1 MRLTILAG
9 FLGAGKTTWLRH
21 QRHIGA
27 FADCHI
33 IVNEA
38 ADQAVD
44 DLLLQDAARLSLI
57 AGGCVCCDARD
68 RLKRVLHQI
77 CDAQSIGQGPSEILL
92 ETSGLAEPAAI
103 VAMLAAD
110 PILQRHI
117 RLQEVIVLVDAREAP
132 AQIGREPLCR
142 AQIGAADRI
151 ILTKIDQ
158 TPQPLHALRLG
169 LAALAPAA
177 KVTAAVQG
185 VAVDL
190 PALDPK
196 AQPLRW
202 AQARGEPIIA
212 HTLDLTGVDWPSL
225 SVWLS
230 ALVHQHG
237 ENILRIKGIVDTP
250 AGSLLLQ
257 SVGRTIQPP
266 EQRSD
271 PPGRLVVIGR
281 GTSLCALTAS
291 LRLWAGLAAP
301 D

>member
-1 MRLTILAG
+1 MADLMRLTILAG

-21 QRHIGA
+21 QRQIGA
-27 FADCHI
+27 FADCHF

-38 ADQAVD
+38 ADQAID

-68 RLKRVLHQI
+68 RLKRVLRQI

-142 AQIGAADRI
+142 TQIGAADRI

-169 LAALAPAA
+169 LAGLAPAA

-190 PALDPK
+190 PALDRK
-196 AQPLRW
+196 LKPLHW
-202 AQARGEPIIA
+202 PQANPELIIA
-212 HTLDLTGVDWPSL
+212 YSLDLTGVDWPSL

-230 ALVHQHG
+230 ALVHHHG
-237 ENILRIKGIVDTP
+237 ENILRIMGIVDSP
-250 AGSLLLQ
+250 AGNHLLQ
-257 SVGRTIQPP
+257 SAGRSIQPP
-266 EQRSD
+266 SRAAT
-271 PPGRLVVIGR
+271 RR
-281 GTSLCALTAS
+281 GG
-291 LRLWAGLAAP
+291 WW
-301 D
+301 

>member
-27 FADCHI
+27 FADCHF

-38 ADQAVD
+38 ADQAID
-44 DLLLQDAARLSLI
+44 DLLLQDAARLSLF

-68 RLKRVLHQI
+68 WLKRVLRQI

-117 RLQEVIVLVDAREAP
+117 RLQEVIVLFDAREAP

-169 LAALAPAA
+169 LAGLAPAA

-190 PALDPK
+190 PALDRK
-196 AQPLRW
+196 LKPLHW
-202 AQARGEPIIA
+202 PQANPEPIIA
-212 HTLDLTGVDWPSL
+212 HSLDLTGVDWPSL

-230 ALVHQHG
+230 ALVHHHG
-237 ENILRIKGIVDTP
+237 ENILRIKGIVDSP
-250 AGSLLLQ
+250 AGNLLQQ

-266 EQRSD
+266 EPRRD

-291 LRLWAGLAAP
+291 LRQWVGLATP
-301 D
+301 E

>member
-27 FADCHI
+27 FADCHF

-38 ADQAVD
+38 ADQAID

-57 AGGCVCCDARD
+57 AGGCVCCDGRD
-68 RLKRVLHQI
+68 RLKRVLRQI
-77 CDAQSIGQGPSEILL
+77 CDAQSTGQGPSEILL

-132 AQIGREPLCR
+132 AQIGHEPLCR

-158 TPQPLHALRLG
+158 RPQPLHALRLG
-169 LAALAPAA
+169 LAGLAPAA
-177 KVTAAVQG
+177 KGTAVVQG

-190 PALDPK
+190 PALDRK
-196 AQPLRW
+196 LKPLHW
-202 AQARGEPIIA
+202 PQANPEPIIA
-212 HTLDLTGVDWPSL
+212 HSLDLTGIDWPSL

-230 ALVHQHG
+230 ALVHHHG
-237 ENILRIKGIVDTP
+237 ENILRIKGIVDSP
-250 AGSLLLQ
+250 AGNLLLQ
-257 SVGRTIQPP
+257 SVGRSIQPP
-266 EQRSD
+266 EPRRD

-291 LRLWAGLAAP
+291 LRQWAGLAAP
-301 D
+301 E

>member
-57 AGGCVCCDARD
+57 AGGCVCCDAGD
-68 RLKRVLHQI
+68 RLKAVLHQI
-77 CDAQSIGQGPSEILL
+77 CDAQSKGQGPSEILL

-132 AQIGREPLCR
+132 AQIGREPLCQ
-142 AQIGAADRI
+142 AQIAAADRI

-158 TPQPLHALRLG
+158 MSQPLHALRLG
-169 LAALAPAA
+169 LAQLAPMAA
-177 KVTAAVQG
+177 IAAAVQG

-196 AQPLRW
+196 VQPLRW
-202 AQARGEPIIA
+202 GQARSEPIIA
-212 HTLDLTGVDWPSL
+212 HSLDLTDIDWPSL

-266 EQRSD
+266 EPRRD

-281 GTSLCALTAS
+281 GTGPGALTES
-291 LRLWAGLAAP
+291 LRRWAGMTALK
-301 D
+301 